1 MFVTSARCRWLVAP
15 DRWAVRGRIERFV
28 EPAVL
33 LLLAEGSRHGYELKE
48 QVRKLLGDD
57 HADVANLYRTLR
69 QLELERV
76 VRSHWYPAAAG
87 PARRVYDLTSVGKR
101 LLDEW
106 VVALRRVQDAT
117 DTFLA
122 RYDSPR
128 PASGSTGRG
137 AG

>member
-1 MFVTSARCRWLVAP
+1 VAP
-15 DRWAVRGRIERFV
+15 GRWTVRGRIERFV

-33 LLLAEGSRHGYELKE
+33 LLLAEGSRHGYELKD
-48 QVRKLLGDD
+48 QVRQLLGDD
-57 HADVANLYRTLR
+57 HADVANLYRMLR
-69 QLELERV
+69 QLEIERI
-76 VRSHWYPAAAG
+76 VRSRWHPAASG
-87 PARRVYDLTSVGKR
+87 PARRVYHLTSVGRR

-122 RYDSPR
+122 RYESPR
-128 PASGSTGRG
+128 PGSGGTGRG